1 MWSILRRCAALLTS
15 AALAGGLAGASPV
28 LADDFS
34 RVDRDPVEGTAVVLT
49 DGGEL
54 PTALFSLRLGGSDS
68 VGAYTA
74 TAEGEVRPRT
84 AYVESAWD
92 DGTQWPE
99 TDTVPGPADRA
110 AWVVANSYPHVNLTE
125 LALASATAFL
135 DERQA
140 IAGTQ
145 AALWHVLDG
154 AELDPA
160 ANDVAVAAL
169 YEYLVAGSESAP
181 DETTTPSLKVAPSQ
195 IEAVAPDRPLGPITV
210 TSAGTEPVQLS
221 VRGAPAAWL
230 VDADG
235 EQVRRVR
242 DGAAV
247 YLDVDPSVPAGVVTL
262 HARGSDVP
270 LPEGRLFTGRDG
282 VRTRPLV
289 TAEPGTTTSS
299 TAATLTWHA
308 EEPEAP
314 PAPRRDRPR
323 PPFPPPPPGPAPRP
337 RSRCPP
343 PHRRTNPPPSPR
355 TGSRTT
361 ARGHR
366 DLAVGSAGHRGCP
379 GRLRPAHPGAG
390 WQTPELTDMVS
401 LWRGVRIRT

>member
-1 MWSILRRCAALLTS
+1 MWSILRRCAAVLTS
-15 AALAGGLAGASPV
+15 AALVGGLVGASPV

-34 RVDRDPVEGTAVVLT
+34 RVDRDPVEGAAVVLT

-92 DGTQWPE
+92 DSTQWSE
-99 TDTVPGPADRA
+99 TDAAAGPADRA
-110 AWVVANSYPHVNLTE
+110 AWVVANSYPHVDLTE
-125 LALASATAFL
+125 LALASETVFL

-160 ANDVAVAAL
+160 GNDAAVTAL
-169 YEYLVAGSESAP
+169 YEYLVAGSDHAP
-181 DETTTPSLKVAPSQ
+181 DETTTPSLEITPSQ
-195 IEAVAPDRPLGPITV
+195 IEAVAPEEPLGPITV
-210 TSAGTEPVQLS
+210 TSAGTEAVQLS
-221 VRGAPAAWL
+221 LRGAPASWL
-230 VDADG
+230 VDAGG

-242 DGAAV
+242 DGASV

-262 HARGSDVP
+262 HARGSDLP

-308 EEPEAP
+308 GEPEAP
-314 PAPRRDRPR
+314 SS
-323 PPFPPPPPGPAPRP
+323 PAPRP
-337 RSRCPP
+337 SG
-343 PHRRTNPPPSPR
+343 TAPPSPESASGAEPPVEVPDATPADEPTR
-355 TGSRTT
+355 EAEERVEGDGLAGTGTWLS
-361 ARGHR
+361 G
-366 DLAVGSAGHRGCP
+366 LLVIAGA
-379 GRLRPAHPGAG
+379 LV
-390 WQTPELTDMVS
+390 VS
-401 LWRGVRIRT
+401 GLLILVLGGKRRN